1 MANMED
7 PLTMSATDAFN
18 MLDDSGLPSFSYPD
32 AYLDYQV
39 PDFFN
44 PSYLSGAHLTTTTT
58 SFPSDDTPHSA
69 LTATPS
75 NAPLDFP
82 KPHDDLSHF
91 FADSPFSSPGPNQ
104 RYAPMKGQM
113 SQGYSPAWGSQEG
126 WSHNNGNNAN
136 NHINNNNNSN
146 QASGSQQP
154 LAILTSG
161 FEPGDARTVVHHGQV
176 TPGDSPETATSPGP
190 GKGRAASSR
199 RASRKGKE
207 SISSIATTATSASAT
222 SSRDSGRDS
231 SGRRDS
237 AITAASS
244 PPSPA
249 PAKIKKPRKPR
260 RSSKKPTTAE
270 QAALKRETFLKR
282 NREAAYKCRVKKKT
296 QTEEVVERVKALGE
310 DNRMKSAEVERLR
323 REVEG
328 LRGLLLPHYRVCG
341 DERVVAYLDGLGSVG
356 GAWGGGAGRLG
367 SLAGLGG
374 EMGGLGLGGD
384 DGGSVGGGRR
394 ESVGS
399 AMGSEGTGSE
409 GYNNV
414 GEQEMDDEEEE
425 ERERE
430 EQRRRESEDLED
442 MFEGSGAGRFDSGV
456 TPGVG
461 GMGGGGGVGVM
472 EMGMDGM
479 GDGMEMM
486 GGMDEVLGLGVGMG
500 M

>member
-1 MANMED
+1 MED

-18 MLDDSGLPSFSYPD
+18 MLDDSQLPSFSYPD

-44 PSYLSGAHLTTTTT
+44 QTYLSGPHLTTTT
-58 SFPSDDTPHSA
+58 SAGPSYPSDDTPHSA
-69 LTATPS
+69 LTTTS

-82 KPHDDLSHF
+82 KPQDDLSHF

-104 RYAPMKGQM
+104 RYAPVKGQG
-113 SQGYSPAWGSQEG
+113 QGYSPAWGSQPQQQDG
-126 WSHNNGNNAN
+126 WSNSNNNAN
-136 NHINNNNNSN
+136 NHINNNNNN
-146 QASGSQQP
+146 QASGSQQQQP

-190 GKGRAASSR
+190 GKGRASTR

-207 SISSIATTATSASAT
+207 SISSIATTATTAS
-222 SSRDSGRDS
+222 SSS
-231 SGRRDS
+231 RRDS

-249 PAKIKKPRKPR
+249 PAKVKKPRKPR

-310 DNRMKSAEVERLR
+310 DNRAKAAEVERLR

-341 DERVVAYLDGLGSVG
+341 DERVVAYLDGLGAVG
-356 GAWGGGAGRLG
+356 GAWGSGAAGRLG

-384 DGGSVGGGRR
+384 EGSLSGDGRR

-399 AMGSEGTGSE
+399 VGTGVGSE
-409 GYNNV
+409 GYNNAG
-414 GEQEMDDEEEE
+414 GEQEMMDEEEE
-425 ERERE
+425 EEERE
-430 EQRRRESEDLED
+430 EQRRRESEDLEE
-442 MFEGSGAGRFDSGV
+442 MFKGSAGGGGFDSGV
-456 TPGVG
+456 TPVVDGMGPDGMVGGLEGMNGMG
-461 GMGGGGGVGVM
+461 GMGAG
-472 EMGMDGM
+472 
-479 GDGMEMM
+479 GMEMIGGM
-486 GGMDEVLGLGVGMG
+486 GEGMDEVLGMG
-500 M
+500 MV